1 MANVL
6 AQTSFTQTAIVFII
20 VIGLVIL
27 IGMGVL
33 IIRCWRKVAQGT
45 AIVRNGVGG
54 TRVSFSGMFVI
65 PVLHKGE
72 LMDIS
77 VKRIEIDRNG
87 EDGLICQDNLRAD
100 IKVAFFVRVNK
111 SPEAVQSVAQ
121 FLGCERASEERA
133 LVDLF
138 EPKFSEALKTVGKQ
152 FDFVELYNSRERFRE
167 EILKTI
173 GTDLNGYVLDD
184 AAIDYLEQ
192 TALEKLNADN
202 VLDAEG
208 IKKITDLT
216 AQEQVRANYIRREKE
231 KTITKQDVEA
241 REAILELERQ
251 QAEAEE
257 KQAREISEIQSR
269 QRAEADVVAHQ
280 ERQRSE
286 TARISSEEEISIAD
300 QNRLRSIIVAQRGKE
315 RTDAVE
321 TERVEKDRGL
331 EITERERVVT
341 LAQIDKEKAVEVEKK
356 NIQEVIRERVMV
368 ERNVVEEEEK
378 IKDTKEFAAADR
390 KKQVSIRG
398 AEEKAQ
404 EKLIQEV
411 KDAEAE
417 RGAAEHESEAVVI
430 RAEANRTAAEK
441 ETDAKK
447 MLAEATQAETAA
459 TGLGEAQVIQS
470 KAEAEAQ
477 GKLALAEALEKEGTA
492 EAKVLELKFSAD
504 ATGITQ
510 KAEAMRLFDGVGR
523 EHEEFKLKLNKD
535 KDVELEAIGVQRE
548 IAEAQA
554 RMIAESLKSANI
566 DIVGGDNEFFNS
578 IVKSVTAGKQVDRL
592 VGESRVLT
600 DIKETFFTGDPDEFK
615 ERLQYYV
622 DMFGVSSADVKNLTI
637 AALIGQFMNQTS
649 DDGVRGQ
656 LESLLGAARSLGLTD
671 TKASKL
677 NLTGKTIRKS

>member
-1 MANVL
+1 MPLLIAQFGQGLL
-6 AQTSFTQTAIVFII
+6 AASIAIMIVFAFGI
-20 VIGLVIL
+20 
-27 IGMGVL
+27 GVL
-33 IIRCWRKVAQGT
+33 LIRCWRKVSQGT
-45 AIVRNGVGG
+45 AIVRNGAGG
-54 TRVSFSGMFVI
+54 TRVSFSGMLVI
-65 PVLHKGE
+65 PVLHKAE

-77 VKRIEIDRNG
+77 VKRIEIDRAG

-111 SPEAVQSVAQ
+111 ETEDVARVAQ
-121 FLGCERASEERA
+121 FLGCDRASDQQA

-192 TALEKLNADN
+192 TPLEKLNQDN

-216 AQEQVRANYIRREKE
+216 AQEQVRANYLRREKE

-241 REAILELERQ
+241 REAILALERQ

-257 KQAREISEIQSR
+257 TQAREIAEIQAR
-269 QRAEADVVAHQ
+269 QRAQADVVGHQ
-280 ERQRSE
+280 EKQRSE
-286 TARISSEEEISIAD
+286 TARISAEEEIAIAD
-300 QNRLRSIIVAQRGKE
+300 QNRLRAIIVAEKSKE

-331 EITERERVVT
+331 EITDRERVVT

-368 ERNVVEEEEK
+368 ERGVVEEEEK
-378 IKDTKEFAAADR
+378 IKDTREFAAADR
-390 KKQVSIRG
+390 KKQVSITG
-398 AEEKAQ
+398 AEEIAQ

-411 KDAEAE
+411 KEAEAE
-417 RGAAEHESEAVVI
+417 KGAATHEADAIVI
-430 RAEANRTAAEK
+430 KAQATRDAAEK
-441 ETDAKK
+441 ETEAKK

-459 TGLGEAQVIQS
+459 TGLGEAQVIRS
-470 KAEAEAQ
+470 KAEAEAK
-477 GKLALAEALEKEGTA
+477 GREAIAVAIEKEGTA
-492 EAKVLELKFSAD
+492 EAQVLELKFTAD
-504 ATGITQ
+504 AKGINQ
-510 KAEAMRLFDGVGR
+510 KADAMKKFHDAGK

-535 KDVELEAIGVQRE
+535 KEVELEAIDVQRQ

-554 RMIAESLKSANI
+554 RMIAEALKSANI
-566 DIVGGDNEFFNS
+566 DIVGGDNEFFQS

-592 VGESRVLT
+592 VGESSVLT
-600 DIKETFFTGDPDEFK
+600 DVKETFFTGNPNEFR
-615 ERLQYYV
+615 ERLQYYI
-622 DMFGVSSADVKNLTI
+622 DMFGISSADIKNLSI
-637 AALIGQFMNQTS
+637 AALITQLMGMTS
-649 DDGVRGQ
+649 DSGIRGHLDALMGV
-656 LESLLGAARSLGLTD
+656 ARTLGLSD
-671 TKASKL
+671 SKAAKL
-677 NLTGKTIRKS
+677 NLTGKSARKS